1 MRRFLEMAGFIT
13 IAAAL
18 HVSAGAMLLPRDAAR
33 GEARDAAAPA
43 RLSAGGPAIR
53 QMVSQWSAPPEVQT
67 KPVPDTVQP
76 AAPEEAPIRPRAA
89 GPPLVADAMP
99 QSATTPPPELRP
111 NLPPPPVEPAAQIDS
126 TALPDLR
133 PLQPPA
139 IEAAS
144 ALTLTA
150 SDRPAARPG
159 PTPQPEP
166 RRQVQP
172 EPRDPQRQA
181 VPAKAGQG
189 GRMQASPE
197 ATGGGGGISPQQL
210 ARIEASWRQQIGACM
225 ARSVSRVS
233 GGRGARMAVNF
244 VVGRNGRV
252 QGASLNGS
260 SGDARVDQQVLRAV
274 RRARC
279 PAAPP
284 SLAQRQLS
292 FQQPFA
298 IR

>member
-1 MRRFLEMAGFIT
+1 MDTPTRT
-13 IAAAL
+13 
-18 HVSAGAMLLPRDAAR
+18 
-33 GEARDAAAPA
+33 
-43 RLSAGGPAIR
+43 GGP
-53 QMVSQWSAPPEVQT
+53 
-67 KPVPDTVQP
+67 P
-76 AAPEEAPIRPRAA
+76 A
-89 GPPLVADAMP
+89 G
-99 QSATTPPPELRP
+99 
-111 NLPPPPVEPAAQIDS
+111 
-126 TALPDLR
+126 
-133 PLQPPA
+133 
-139 IEAAS
+139 
-144 ALTLTA
+144 
-150 SDRPAARPG
+150 
-159 PTPQPEP
+159 
-166 RRQVQP
+166 
-172 EPRDPQRQA
+172 
-181 VPAKAGQG
+181 PAKAGQG
-189 GRMQASPE
+189 GQMQASPE